1 MRPGVAEDVCHSQFA
16 IATYQYDDRTCD
28 ERAYPNGAGNVAKDI
43 SSVRVTVLKGLYLG
57 LFPYC
62 KGAVKESCTYFIDLF
77 GCHVEFLGD
86 LVEAHTLVKT
96 TKDIRFKAAHFH
108 EGIVLGIKCCERG
121 NIGRVKDPAIPT
133 VRSQDGKV

>member
-1 MRPGVAEDVCHSQFA
+1 MTGT
-16 IATYQYDDRTCD
+16 ATNAPIRT
-28 ERAYPNGAGNVAKDI
+28 GAGNVAKDI
-43 SSVRVTVLKGLYLG
+43 SSVTVTVLKGLYLG

-86 LVEAHTLVKT
+86 LVEAHALVKT

-108 EGIVLGIKCCERG
+108 EGIVLAIKCCERG

-133 VRSQDGKV
+133 VRSPDGKV

>member
-1 MRPGVAEDVCHSQFA
+1 
-16 IATYQYDDRTCD
+16 
-28 ERAYPNGAGNVAKDI
+28 
-43 SSVRVTVLKGLYLG
+43 VRVTVLKGLYLG

-86 LVEAHTLVKT
+86 LVEAHALVKT

>member
-1 MRPGVAEDVCHSQFA
+1 
-16 IATYQYDDRTCD
+16 
-28 ERAYPNGAGNVAKDI
+28 
-43 SSVRVTVLKGLYLG
+43 VRVTVLKGLYLG

-86 LVEAHTLVKT
+86 LVEAHALVKT

-108 EGIVLGIKCCERG
+108 EGIVLGIKCCARG
-121 NIGRVKDPAIPT
+121 NIGRVKDPAIPQCDPKT
-133 VRSQDGKV
+133 VSLVGLMHLIETDKGRSID